1 MIKIRQTVK
10 NMGLINY
17 PLIDMFMYEVNK
29 PQRVYYFSS
38 ALFDKYSLVMS
49 NDISTEEELTQY
61 IQEASSGYE
70 DVFLFIFPR
79 NGIDSNPVW
88 KYIQNILID
97 FKNGKDSELFS
108 ENPILIA
115 TREFDDFIIVGLVDN
130 QSYIGEAIEND
141 YENSL
146 FLAINNSASSQEL
159 LSKTGVESISISNNE
174 ESSGS
179 NYFYYFESEYSEIW
193 EYLKEIGF
201 LDDNCN

>member
-1 MIKIRQTVK
+1 MIKIKQTVK

-29 PQRVYYFSS
+29 PKRVYYFGN

-70 DVFLFIFPR
+70 DVFLFIFPKS
-79 NGIDSNPVW
+79 GIDSNPVW
-88 KYIQNILID
+88 NHIQNIFTD

-130 QSYIGEAIEND
+130 QSYIGETIEND
-141 YENSL
+141 YEDIL
-146 FLAINNSASSQEL
+146 FLAINDSASSQEL
-159 LSKTGVESISISNNE
+159 LNKTGVETISISNNE

-179 NYFYYFESEYSEIW
+179 NYFYYFESEYPEI
-193 EYLKEIGF
+193 
-201 LDDNCN
+201 